1 MARAQ
6 IAAPKPAEREAN
18 AWPVSVA
25 RIPATESSPWSGLG
39 PFLFSGPEGSGGV
52 GGTARGFRPF
62 WVEFRDPKGTF
73 RSAHVLY
80 PLFNY
85 AEEGGHYRWSLLEL
99 VRRQGRL
106 EGAAAPEAFDERHRL
121 EIAPFWFE
129 RDFADP
135 ALNYRALFPLHGT
148 VRQKF
153 GLERASWT
161 FFPFFAEVENRGA
174 TTTYAPWPFVRT
186 TRGAA
191 SGWGIW
197 PLYSTVERPGE
208 MSATHVLWPLGHDVV
223 RQPDPDDPP
232 GTAPRRDTAFLP
244 FYSRSLGPGYA
255 NETYLWPLF
264 GFTERT
270 APVRYSERRYF
281 WPFLVQGRGDEAH
294 VNRWAPIYS
303 HSILKGR
310 EQWWYFW
317 PLARHAEWTEEGV
330 DRARSQF
337 LYFLYWHE
345 SQRIAGR
352 SDGPAAS
359 LTHVWPILSHWED
372 GRGRRQWQFPSPLEV
387 FLPADARVRQAWSP
401 LFTLARGEERAGG
414 GGRTSLLWDA
424 VTWESNPEEERAEFH
439 LGPLFSSVRAGSAR
453 RLTLGNGLLGFE
465 RDAGGGWKF
474 TAFRFSSRPSDGL

>member
-1 MARAQ
+1 M
-6 IAAPKPAEREAN
+6 
-18 AWPVSVA
+18 
-25 RIPATESSPWSGLG
+25 
-39 PFLFSGPEGSGGV
+39 
-52 GGTARGFRPF
+52 
-62 WVEFRDPKGTF
+62 
-73 RSAHVLY
+73 
-80 PLFNY
+80 
-85 AEEGGHYRWSLLEL
+85 
-99 VRRQGRL
+99 
-106 EGAAAPEAFDERHRL
+106 
-121 EIAPFWFE
+121 
-129 RDFADP
+129 
-135 ALNYRALFPLHGT
+135 
-148 VRQKF
+148 
-153 GLERASWT
+153 
-161 FFPFFAEVENRGA
+161 
-174 TTTYAPWPFVRT
+174 RT

-191 SGWGIW
+191 NGWGIW

-270 APVRYSERRYF
+270 SPVRYSERRYL
-281 WPFLVQGRGDEAH
+281 WPFLVQGRGEEAH

-303 HSILKGR
+303 HSVLKGR

-352 SDGPAAS
+352 GDGPAAS

-439 LGPLFSSVRAGSAR
+439 LGPLFSSVRAGGAR

-474 TAFRFSSRPSDGL
+474 TVFRFSSRPSDGL